1 MIVHENT
8 VYLYV
13 RHKEESSSSDEE
25 LRAAKQGSSATQSD
39 PLVGSGGVSYKKTLR
54 LTSEQLVR
62 ICLSTMCRL
71 DVHIFV

>member
-25 LRAAKQGSSATQSD
+25 LRAAKQATQSD

-62 ICLSTMCRL
+62 SCLSTMWRL